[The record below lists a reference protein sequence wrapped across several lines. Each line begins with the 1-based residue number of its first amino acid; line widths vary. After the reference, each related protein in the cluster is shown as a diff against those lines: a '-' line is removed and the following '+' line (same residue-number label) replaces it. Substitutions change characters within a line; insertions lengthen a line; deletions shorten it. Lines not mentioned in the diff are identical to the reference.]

1 MIEPFDI
8 EIGDNLQRK
17 LKKLQNKDS
26 QYYNAIISKIVQIA
40 ESPQVGKPLRG
51 VLKGN
56 RRVHIGPFV
65 LIYKVDE
72 NYHVVKLI
80 ELEHHDDAYRH

>member
-1 MIEPFDI
+1 MTEPYDI
-8 EIGDNLQRK
+8 EFGDKLQRK
-17 LKKLQNKDS
+17 LKKLQNKDT

-40 ESPQVGKPLRG
+40 EAPQLGKPLRG
-51 VLKGN
+51 ILKGK

-65 LIYKVDE
+65 LIYKINE
-72 NYHVVKLI
+72 NERAVTLI